1 VKGFHIA
8 LQFLTRIPLPNCQDY
23 DANNVSRS
31 VLFYPLVGL
40 LIGLL
45 LAALAWIVTDSPTFV
60 AAGVILTV
68 WVALT
73 GALHLDGLADC
84 CDAWVGGLGDKQ
96 RTLRIMKDPAC
107 GPMAVSALI
116 LTLLLKWT
124 ALMVILDEQ
133 LFVALMFM
141 PVLGRTMMMA
151 LMLSTPYVSP
161 QGLGEALLRH
171 LPMRTAWWV
180 IVFSIV
186 CLLWALGASSTLVAL
201 AVIVGVR
208 RAALQ
213 RLGGATGDVY
223 GATLELSET
232 AALLAV
238 TL

>member
-1 VKGFHIA
+1 MKGFHIA

-60 AAGVILTV
+60 AAGVLLTV

-107 GPMAVSALI
+107 GPMAVSALV

-151 LMLSTPYVSP
+151 LMLSTPYVNP

-171 LPMRTAWWV
+171 LPMRTAWRV
-180 IVFSIV
+180 IAFSIV

-223 GATLELSET
+223 GASLELSET

>member
-8 LQFLTRIPLPNCQDY
+8 LQFLTRIPLPDCRDY
-23 DANNVSRS
+23 DAYNVSRS

-45 LAALAWIVTDSPTFV
+45 LAVLAWIVTDSPTFV

-107 GPMAVSALI
+107 GPMAVSALV

-180 IVFSIV
+180 IAFSIV

-201 AVIVGVR
+201 AVMLGVR

-213 RLGGATGDVY
+213 RLGGVTGDVY
-223 GATLELSET
+223 GASLELSET
-232 AALLAV
+232 VALLAV